1 MRQLVKTSSS
11 GDFAHQK
18 QAALRLYVQELLT
31 EALGR
36 NVVVT
41 VLRSDPIKVPSL
53 FPADVLSVSL
63 ADGTELSLFVK
74 HLGAEQADHPDKQY
88 RCREVRIYEVLLRDV
103 GLPVARYY
111 GSRWNVA
118 TQRRDVYLEYVPDW
132 SLKYTDLEHWPTAAR
147 RLAQL
152 QAYFAARPE
161 QLLACDFLLRLDA
174 GYFHAWAERA
184 LSAVVSRLPDLARGL
199 EGIVASYSRV
209 AELLE
214 RQPITLVHNDLA
226 PKNVVADRSCTPA
239 RICLVDWE
247 MAGVGCGLLDLV
259 HLKYGLGP
267 RPDSQM
273 RAAYCA
279 ELAGSGLLPTR
290 PRELKRLFAAC
301 EVHQTMCRLAYFATW
316 HTPAERVAQWV
327 REAEQWLAGI

>member
-11 GDFAHQK
+11 GDFAHRE

-31 EALGR
+31 QALGR
-36 NVVVT
+36 NIVVT
-41 VLRSDPIKVPSL
+41 ALRSDPIQVPSL

-63 ADGTELSLFVK
+63 DDGTELSLFVK
-74 HLGAEQADHPDKQY
+74 HLGSQQADHPDKQY

-103 GLPVARYY
+103 GLPVAGYY

-152 QAYFAARPE
+152 QAYFAARPV
-161 QLLACDFLLRLDA
+161 ACDFLLRLDA
-174 GYFHAWAERA
+174 AYFHAWAERA
-184 LSAVVSRLPDLARGL
+184 MSAVVSHRPELEGSLA
-199 EGIVASYSRV
+199 GIVAGYSRV
-209 AELLE
+209 AELLD

-226 PKNVVADRSCTPA
+226 PKYVVADRARTPA

-301 EVHQTMCRLAYFATW
+301 EVHQTMCRLAYF
-316 HTPAERVAQWV
+316 
-327 REAEQWLAGI
+327 